1 MLSPVRGG
9 TAGRP
14 RLFDER
20 ANALLTLGEIER
32 LQGRTDEAQVTLDQC
47 RLLCDEL
54 NLTSL
59 QVRVR
64 REQAELFAASGRFER
79 AFEEHKRFHDA
90 AMELHSLEREARART
105 LQVLFETSE
114 ARRDSARYREL
125 SVHDALTGL
134 PNRRFIDD
142 HLNRLCVT
150 VAELGDPLTVALID
164 LDHFKQVNDTL
175 SHAVGDR
182 VLCQVA
188 DLLSQKAGTVDGGVA
203 ARLGGEEFLLILPGA
218 DLPDVDEL
226 LDQVR
231 AAVEQ
236 HDWTPLTG
244 GIPVTI
250 SMGAVTAPAV
260 GVERSS
266 LLARADERLYAAKR
280 AGRNRVV
287 TQDVVRPRDPGLVP
301 GRGT

>member
-1 MLSPVRGG
+1 
-9 TAGRP
+9 
-14 RLFDER
+14 
-20 ANALLTLGEIER
+20 LLTLAEIER
-32 LQGRTDEAQVTLDQC
+32 LQGRIDEAQRTLDQC
-47 RLLCDEL
+47 RLLSDEL
-54 NLTSL
+54 KLISL

-142 HLNRLCVT
+142 HLNRLCRT
-150 VAELGDPLTVALID
+150 VAEVGAPFSVALID

-175 SHAVGDR
+175 SHAAGDR
-182 VLCQVA
+182 VLCEVA
-188 DLLSQKAGTVDGGVA
+188 DVLSREAAALDGGVA
-203 ARLGGEEFLLILPGA
+203 ARLGGEEFVLILPGA
-218 DLPDVDEL
+218 DRGVVREL
-226 LDQVR
+226 LEQVR
-231 AAVEQ
+231 SAVEE
-236 HDWTPLTG
+236 HPWASLTG
-244 GIPVTI
+244 SIPVTI
-250 SMGAVTAPAV
+250 SIGAATAPDE

-266 LLARADERLYAAKR
+266 LLARADERLYEAKR

-287 TQDVVRPRDPGLVP
+287 AGGAAPAGGGRVP
-301 GRGT
+301 DRCR